1 MAIQDE
7 LPRSRLTLTY
17 KTTINGEPETVNLPL
32 RLLMLGD
39 YSLGTSADRKVDL
52 EERQLRS
59 IDNRNLDSVMSDMNM
74 SIKVQVPNRINPDQ
88 EGEFEVSIPITKM
101 RSFSP
106 DEIAQ
111 HVPRIKALLLL
122 KSLLL
127 ELQSNIDNR
136 KELRKIIQDLF
147 RSPESLD
154 KLRSELSEYKVLL
167 PAKAASS
174 EQNPEA

>member
-32 RLLMLGD
+32 RLLMLGN
-39 YSLGTSADRKVDL
+39 YSLGSSTDRKVDL

-59 IDNRNLDSVMSDMNM
+59 IDNRNLDSVMSDMGI
-74 SIKVQVPNRINPDQ
+74 SLKFKVANRINPDSD
-88 EGEFEVSIPITKM
+88 GEFAVNIPITKM

-111 HVPRIKALLLL
+111 NVPRIKALLTL
-122 KSLLL
+122 KALLL

-147 RSPESLD
+147 RSPD
-154 KLRSELSEYKVLL
+154 GLSQLSNALAEYKVML

-174 EQNPEA
+174 EQGGDA

>member
-32 RLLMLGD
+32 RLLMLGN
-39 YSLGTSADRKVDL
+39 YSLGSSVDRKVDL

-59 IDNRNLDSVMSDMNM
+59 IDNRNLDSVMRDMN
-74 SIKVQVPNRINPDQ
+74 IALKFTVPNRINPDSD
-88 EGEFEVSIPITKM
+88 GEFPVEIPITKM

-106 DEIAQ
+106 DEVAQ
-111 HVPRIKALLLL
+111 HVPRIKALLTL
-122 KSLLL
+122 KALLL

-147 RSPESLD
+147 RSPD
-154 KLRSELSEYKVLL
+154 GLSQLSNALAEYKVML

-174 EQNPEA
+174 EQGGDA

>member
-32 RLLMLGD
+32 RLLMLGN
-39 YSLGTSADRKVDL
+39 YSLGSSVDRKVDL

-59 IDNRNLDSVMSDMNM
+59 IDNRNLDSIMSDMNM
-74 SIKVQVPNRINPDQ
+74 SLKFTVPNRINPDSDS
-88 EGEFEVSIPITKM
+88 EFAVNIPITKM

-111 HVPRIKALLLL
+111 HVPRIKALLTL
-122 KSLLL
+122 KALLL

-147 RSPESLD
+147 RSPD
-154 KLRSELSEYKVLL
+154 GLSQLSSALAEYKVML

-174 EQNPEA
+174 EQGDDA